1 MNSDSEFTFPFQFQ
15 RKLSNNQIKEM
26 ENIEKLKNLKFIDL
40 SNNKIEKID
49 NLSELT
55 NIKTLKLN
63 GNPIAKSL

>member
-1 MNSDSEFTFPFQFQ
+1 
-15 RKLSNNQIKEM
+15 M